1 MEIFISWSG
10 ERSLILANTL
20 QNWLPKV
27 LPDVKPW
34 VSSYNINAGELWT
47 TAVGKQL
54 ASSNMGILCL
64 TEENLQS
71 PWLLFEAGALSKE
84 VNEACVIPYCLGVSV
99 EGPLAQFQAADTSEE
114 GTRKLIESINGRG
127 KNIPQRQLSKKF
139 EKCWPDLKKMLSTFE
154 PVHRFY
160 DIQITHPKKDQ
171 PIHGTEYLVNGTY
184 SRKPPEGELCLF
196 VVEQDDRRRWW
207 PMPKPAD
214 LTNNKWSAKA
224 TFVLETYTT
233 NVVAAL
239 VAKSH
244 IALVDYFRQLPSYL
258 AKPDKDEL
266 EKNDKRE
273 NDNIFKNLVPA
284 GIQECHR
291 VRVQVKNQPATDR

>member
-1 MEIFISWSG
+1 
-10 ERSLILANTL
+10 LK
-20 QNWLPKV
+20 NWLPKV

-71 PWLLFEAGALSKE
+71 PWLLFEAGALSKG

-114 GTRKLIESINGRG
+114 GTRKLIESINVRG

-139 EKCWPDLKKMLSTFE
+139 EKCWPDLKKMLSSFE
-154 PVHRFY
+154 PRHRFY
-160 DIQITHPKKDQ
+160 DIQITHPKRDQ
-171 PIHGTEYLVNGTY
+171 PIHGTEYLVKGNFR
-184 SRKPPEGELCLF
+184 RKPPEGELCLF
-196 VVEQDDRRRWW
+196 VVEEDDRGRWW
-207 PMPKPAD
+207 PIEPVE
-214 LTNNKWSAKA
+214 LRNNKWSAKA
-224 TFVLETYTT
+224 TFVFDTYTT

-244 IALVDYFRQLPSYL
+244 IPLFDYFKQLPGY
-258 AKPDKDEL
+258 L
-266 EKNDKRE
+266 EKHYRRG

-291 VRVQVKNQPATDR
+291 VRVQVKN